1 MVPTRRAFIT
11 AGGLALAGLA
21 VPRARAAAPVE
32 IGMMSDALG
41 TAVWFDPIGVH
52 IKPGQTV
59 RFTVH
64 ANVHTTTAYH
74 PKNDHHSLRIP
85 ERAVP
90 WDSRF
95 LVNPGSHF
103 EVTLTV
109 PGVYD
114 YFCVPHEVAGM
125 VGRIVVGQ
133 PSGPGTL
140 AFDYFRGRPGTE
152 AWIPVPPAAQKA
164 FPSVSAIM
172 RERVVRR
179 APAPAKG

>member
-52 IKPGQTV
+52 VQPGQTV

-114 YFCVPHEVAGM
+114 YFCAPHEIAGM

-179 APAPAKG
+179 APAPAKE

>member
-52 IKPGQTV
+52 IQPGQTV

-114 YFCVPHEVAGM
+114 YFCAPHEIAGM

>member
-1 MVPTRRAFIT
+1 VPSRRAFIT

-32 IGMMSDALG
+32 IGMMSDTLG

-52 IKPGQTV
+52 VRPGQTV

-114 YFCVPHEVAGM
+114 YFCAPHEVAGM